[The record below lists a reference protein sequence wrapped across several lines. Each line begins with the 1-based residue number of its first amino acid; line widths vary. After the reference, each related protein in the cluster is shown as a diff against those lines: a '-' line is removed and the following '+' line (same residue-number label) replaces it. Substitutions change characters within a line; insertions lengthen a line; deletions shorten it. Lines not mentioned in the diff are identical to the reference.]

1 MMLVALNIITL
12 LTIATI
18 SMVTIFYDGYK
29 DSMAERIGASLIGI
43 WAYAQLAVWWDVR
56 PELLLLQVGLVCRGV
71 AILFRALK
79 GRPGVVLDALHDL
92 NELLHRK

>member
-1 MMLVALNIITL
+1 MMLVVLNIITL

-43 WAYAQLAVWWDVR
+43 WAFAQLAVWWDAR
-56 PELLLLQVGLVCRGV
+56 PELILLQVGLVCRGV
-71 AILFRALK
+71 AILFRAFK
-79 GRPGVVLDALHDL
+79 GRPGVVLGALHDL
-92 NELLHRK
+92 NELINRK